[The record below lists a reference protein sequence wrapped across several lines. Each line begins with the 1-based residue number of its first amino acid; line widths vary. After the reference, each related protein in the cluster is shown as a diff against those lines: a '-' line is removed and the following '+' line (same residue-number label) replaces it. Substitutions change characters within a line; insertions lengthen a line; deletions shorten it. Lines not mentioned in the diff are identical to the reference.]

1 MKRKAGLVAAAA
13 RAEREVSPD
22 PCALCSRPLGAR
34 VEWHHRVPK
43 SQGGTETVPVHPICH
58 RTIHAHL
65 TNRELAT
72 DFADLDTLRARDDIA
87 RYIRWVAD
95 KPPDFHAPTRRTR

>member
-13 RAEREVSPD
+13 RAEREVNPD
-22 PCALCSRPLGAR
+22 PCALCSRPLGTR

-72 DFADLDTLRARDDIA
+72 DFADLNTLRARDDIA